1 MRILTEELAEKIKR
15 IEITARHLVTD
26 SLAGEYHSVFKGM
39 GMEFDEMRPYSLGD
53 DVRRIDWNVT
63 ARMNTPYIRKY
74 QEERELTVFLAVDA
88 SGSSDFGTTGQFKRE
103 LAAELAAVLSFA
115 ATTNNDK
122 VGLLIFTDKPELI
135 VPPRKGKRHVLR
147 MVRDLLVFTPEGSG
161 TSIESALDTINRV
174 VKRRS
179 IIFLISDFLVEPE
192 SFRSSLAATN
202 RRHDIIALDLH
213 DPMEHQIPDVGL
225 MVLEDAETGELEW
238 VDTSNKAWR
247 EAFEARTLDLEQ
259 QKRRLLSSL
268 AIDHIQISTDKDY
281 VVELNEFFARR
292 SRRRAR

>member
-1 MRILTEELAEKIKR
+1 MTILTEELAEKIKR

-238 VDTSNKAWR
+238 VDTSNKAWK
-247 EAFEARTLDLEQ
+247 EAFEARVLDLEQ

>member
-1 MRILTEELAEKIKR
+1 MTILTEELAEKIKR

-39 GMEFDEMRPYSLGD
+39 GMEFDEMRPYSPGD

-63 ARMNTPYIRKY
+63 ARMNAPYIRKY

-147 MVRDLLVFTPEGSG
+147 MVRDLLVFTPEGRG

-192 SFRSSLAATN
+192 SLRRPLAATN
-202 RRHDIIALDLH
+202 RRHDVIALDLH

-225 MVLEDAETGELEW
+225 MALEDAETGELEW

>member
-1 MRILTEELAEKIKR
+1 MTILTEELAEKIKR

-39 GMEFDEMRPYSLGD
+39 GMEFDEMRPYSPGD

-147 MVRDLLVFTPEGSG
+147 MVRDLLVFTPEGRG

-179 IIFLISDFLVEPE
+179 ITFLISDFLVEPE
-192 SFRSSLAATN
+192 SLRRPLAATN
-202 RRHDIIALDLH
+202 RRHDVIALDLH

-225 MVLEDAETGELEW
+225 MALEDAETGELEW

>member
-1 MRILTEELAEKIKR
+1 MTILTKELAEKIKR

-39 GMEFDEMRPYSLGD
+39 GMEFDEMRPYSPGD

-147 MVRDLLVFTPEGSG
+147 MVRDLLVFTPEGRG

-179 IIFLISDFLVEPE
+179 ITFLISDFLVEPE
-192 SFRSSLAATN
+192 SLRRPLAATN
-202 RRHDIIALDLH
+202 RRHDVIALDLH

-238 VDTSNKAWR
+238 VDTSNKTWKG
-247 EAFEARTLDLEQ
+247 AFEARALDLEQ

>member
-1 MRILTEELAEKIKR
+1 MTILTEELAEKIKR
-15 IEITARHLVTD
+15 IEITARHMVTD

-39 GMEFDEMRPYSLGD
+39 GMEFDEMRPYSPGD

-147 MVRDLLVFTPEGSG
+147 MVRDLLVFTPEGRG

-179 IIFLISDFLVEPE
+179 ITFLISDFLVEPE
-192 SFRSSLAATN
+192 SLRRPLAATN
-202 RRHDIIALDLH
+202 RRHDVIALDLH

-225 MVLEDAETGELEW
+225 MALEDTETGELEW

>member
-1 MRILTEELAEKIKR
+1 MTILTEELAEKIKR

-39 GMEFDEMRPYSLGD
+39 GMEFDEMRPYSPGD

-147 MVRDLLVFTPEGSG
+147 MVRDLLVFTPEGRG

-179 IIFLISDFLVEPE
+179 ITFLISDFLVEPE
-192 SFRSSLAATN
+192 SLRRPLAATN
-202 RRHDIIALDLH
+202 RRHDVIALDLH

-247 EAFEARTLDLEQ
+247 EAFEARTLGLEQ

>member
-1 MRILTEELAEKIKR
+1 MTILTEELAEKIKR
-15 IEITARHLVTD
+15 IEITARRLVTD

-39 GMEFDEMRPYSLGD
+39 GMEFDEMRPYSPGD

-147 MVRDLLVFTPEGSG
+147 MVRDLLVFTPEGRG

-179 IIFLISDFLVEPE
+179 ITFLISDFLVEPE
-192 SFRSSLAATN
+192 SLRRPLAATN
-202 RRHDIIALDLH
+202 RRHDVIALDLH

>member
-1 MRILTEELAEKIKR
+1 MTILTEELAEKIKR

-122 VGLLIFTDKPELI
+122 VGLLVFTDKPELI

-161 TSIESALDTINRV
+161 TSIKSALDTINRV

-238 VDTSNKAWR
+238 VDTSNKAWK
-247 EAFEARTLDLEQ
+247 EAFEARVLDLEQ

>member
-1 MRILTEELAEKIKR
+1 MTILTEELAEKIKR

-39 GMEFDEMRPYSLGD
+39 GMEFDEMRPYSPGD

-147 MVRDLLVFTPEGSG
+147 MVRDLLVFTPEGRG

-192 SFRSSLAATN
+192 SLRRPLAATN
-202 RRHDIIALDLH
+202 RRHDVIALDLH

>member
-1 MRILTEELAEKIKR
+1 MTILTEELAEKIKR

-39 GMEFDEMRPYSLGD
+39 GMEFDEMRPYSPGD

-103 LAAELAAVLSFA
+103 LAAELAAVLSFS

-147 MVRDLLVFTPEGSG
+147 MVRDLLVFTPEGRG

-179 IIFLISDFLVEPE
+179 ITFLISDFLVETE
-192 SFRSSLAATN
+192 SLRRPLAATN

-225 MVLEDAETGELEW
+225 MVLEDAETGGLEW

>member
-1 MRILTEELAEKIKR
+1 MTILTEELAEKIKR

-39 GMEFDEMRPYSLGD
+39 GMEFDEMRPYSPGD

-147 MVRDLLVFTPEGSG
+147 MVRDLLVFTPEGRG

-192 SFRSSLAATN
+192 SLRRPLAATN
-202 RRHDIIALDLH
+202 RRHDVIALALH

-225 MVLEDAETGELEW
+225 MALEDAETGELEW

>member
-1 MRILTEELAEKIKR
+1 MTILTEELAEKIKR

-39 GMEFDEMRPYSLGD
+39 GMEFDEMRPYSPGD

-147 MVRDLLVFTPEGSG
+147 MVRDLLVFTPEGRG

-179 IIFLISDFLVEPE
+179 ITFLISDFLVEPE
-192 SFRSSLAATN
+192 SLRRPLAATN
-202 RRHDIIALDLH
+202 RRHDVIALDLH

-225 MVLEDAETGELEW
+225 MVLEDAETGGLEW

-281 VVELNEFFARR
+281 VVELSEFFARR

>member
-39 GMEFDEMRPYSLGD
+39 GMEFDEMRPYSPGD

-147 MVRDLLVFTPEGSG
+147 MVRDLLVFTPEGRG

-179 IIFLISDFLVEPE
+179 ITFLISDFLVEPE
-192 SFRSSLAATN
+192 SLRRPLAATN
-202 RRHDIIALDLH
+202 RRHDVIALDLH

-225 MVLEDAETGELEW
+225 MVLEDAETGGLEW

>member
-1 MRILTEELAEKIKR
+1 MLTEELAEKIKR

-39 GMEFDEMRPYSLGD
+39 GMEFDEMRPYSPGD

-147 MVRDLLVFTPEGSG
+147 MVRDLLVFTPEGRG

-179 IIFLISDFLVEPE
+179 ITFLISDFLVEPE
-192 SFRSSLAATN
+192 SLRRPLAATN
-202 RRHDIIALDLH
+202 RRHDVIALDLH

-225 MVLEDAETGELEW
+225 MALEDAETGELEW

>member
-1 MRILTEELAEKIKR
+1 MTILTEELAEKIKR

-122 VGLLIFTDKPELI
+122 VGLLVFTDKPELI

-161 TSIESALDTINRV
+161 TSIESALNTINRV

-238 VDTSNKAWR
+238 VDTSNKAWK
-247 EAFEARTLDLEQ
+247 EAFEARVLDLEQ

>member
-1 MRILTEELAEKIKR
+1 MTILTEELAEKIKR

-122 VGLLIFTDKPELI
+122 VGLLVFTDKPELI

-147 MVRDLLVFTPEGSG
+147 MVRDLLVFTPEGNG

-192 SFRSSLAATN
+192 SLRRPLAATN

-238 VDTSNKAWR
+238 VDTSNKAWK
-247 EAFEARTLDLEQ
+247 EAFEARVLDLEQ

>member
-1 MRILTEELAEKIKR
+1 MTILTEELAEKIKR

-122 VGLLIFTDKPELI
+122 VGLLVFTDKPELI

-225 MVLEDAETGELEW
+225 MMLEDAETGELEW
-238 VDTSNKAWR
+238 VDTSNKAWK
-247 EAFEARTLDLEQ
+247 EAFEARVLDLEQ

>member
-1 MRILTEELAEKIKR
+1 MTILTEELAEKIKR

-39 GMEFDEMRPYSLGD
+39 GMEFDEMRPYSPGD

-147 MVRDLLVFTPEGSG
+147 MVRDLLVFTPEGRG

-179 IIFLISDFLVEPE
+179 ITFLISDFLVEPE
-192 SFRSSLAATN
+192 SLRRPLAATN
-202 RRHDIIALDLH
+202 RRHDVIALDLH

-225 MVLEDAETGELEW
+225 MVLEDAETGGLEW

-247 EAFEARTLDLEQ
+247 EAFEARTIGLEQ

-281 VVELNEFFARR
+281 VVELNEFFAQR

>member
-63 ARMNTPYIRKY
+63 ARMHTPYIRKY

-122 VGLLIFTDKPELI
+122 VGLLVFTDKPELI

-213 DPMEHQIPDVGL
+213 DPMEHQIPDGGL

-238 VDTSNKAWR
+238 VDTSNKAWK
-247 EAFEARTLDLEQ
+247 EAFEARVLDLEQ

>member
-1 MRILTEELAEKIKR
+1 MTILTEELAEKIKR

-39 GMEFDEMRPYSLGD
+39 GMEFDEMRPYSPGD

-122 VGLLIFTDKPELI
+122 VGLLVFTDKPELI

-147 MVRDLLVFTPEGSG
+147 MVRDLLVFTPEGRG

-179 IIFLISDFLVEPE
+179 ITFLISDFLVEPE
-192 SFRSSLAATN
+192 SLRRPLAATN

>member
-1 MRILTEELAEKIKR
+1 MTILTEELAEKIKR

-147 MVRDLLVFTPEGSG
+147 MVRDLLVFTPEGRG

-179 IIFLISDFLVEPE
+179 ITFLISDFLVEPE
-192 SFRSSLAATN
+192 SLRRPLAATN

>member
-1 MRILTEELAEKIKR
+1 MTILTEELAEKIKR

-63 ARMNTPYIRKY
+63 ARMNTPYVRKY

-147 MVRDLLVFTPEGSG
+147 MVRDLLVFTPEGRG

-179 IIFLISDFLVEPE
+179 ITFLISDFLVEPE
-192 SFRSSLAATN
+192 SLRRPLAATN
-202 RRHDIIALDLH
+202 RRHDVIALDLH

-238 VDTSNKAWR
+238 VDTSNKAWK
-247 EAFEARTLDLEQ
+247 EAFEARVLDLEQ

>member
-1 MRILTEELAEKIKR
+1 MTILTEELAEKIKR

-63 ARMNTPYIRKY
+63 ARMNTPYVRKY

-88 SGSSDFGTTGQFKRE
+88 SGSSDFGTTGQFKLE

-147 MVRDLLVFTPEGSG
+147 MVRDLLVFTPEGRG

-179 IIFLISDFLVEPE
+179 ITFLISDFLVEPE
-192 SFRSSLAATN
+192 SLRRPLAATN
-202 RRHDIIALDLH
+202 RRHDVIALDLH

-225 MVLEDAETGELEW
+225 MALEDAETGELEW
-238 VDTSNKAWR
+238 VDTSNKAWK
-247 EAFEARTLDLEQ
+247 EAFEARVLDLEQ

>member
-1 MRILTEELAEKIKR
+1 MTLLTDELADKIKR

-39 GMEFDEMRPYSLGD
+39 GMEFDEMRPYSPGD

-63 ARMNTPYIRKY
+63 ARMATPYIRRY

-88 SGSSDFGTTGQFKRE
+88 SGSADFGTAGQFKRE
-103 LAAELAAVLSFA
+103 LAAELAAVLSLA
-115 ATTNNDK
+115 ATTNNDR
-122 VGLLIFTDKPELI
+122 VGLLMFTDKPELI
-135 VPPRKGKRHVLR
+135 VPPKKGRRHVLR
-147 MVRDLLVFTPEGSG
+147 MVRDLLVFTPEGRG

-192 SFRSSLAATN
+192 SLRRPLAATS
-202 RRHDIIALDLH
+202 RRHDVIAVDLN

-225 MVLEDAETGELEW
+225 MALEDAETGDLEW
-238 VDTSNKAWR
+238 VDTSSKAWR
-247 EAFEARTLDLEQ
+247 NAFEARVVDLED
-259 QKRRLLSSL
+259 QKRQLLTSL
-268 AIDHIQISTDKDY
+268 SIDHIQISTDREY
-281 VVELNEFFARR
+281 IIELNEFFARR

>member
-1 MRILTEELAEKIKR
+1 MTILTEELAEKIKR

-122 VGLLIFTDKPELI
+122 VGLLVFTDKPELI

-192 SFRSSLAATN
+192 SFHSSLAATN

-238 VDTSNKAWR
+238 VDTSNKAWK
-247 EAFEARTLDLEQ
+247 EAFEARVLDLEQ

>member
-1 MRILTEELAEKIKR
+1 MTILTEELAEKIKR

-147 MVRDLLVFTPEGSG
+147 MVRDLLVFTPEGRG

-192 SFRSSLAATN
+192 SLRSSLAATN

-225 MVLEDAETGELEW
+225 MVLEDAETGGLEW

-247 EAFEARTLDLEQ
+247 KAFEARTLDLEQ

>member
-1 MRILTEELAEKIKR
+1 MTILTEELAEKIKR

-39 GMEFDEMRPYSLGD
+39 GMEFDEMRPYSPGD

-147 MVRDLLVFTPEGSG
+147 MVRDLLVFTPEGRG

-179 IIFLISDFLVEPE
+179 ITFLISDFLVEPE
-192 SFRSSLAATN
+192 SLRRPLAATN
-202 RRHDIIALDLH
+202 RRHDVIALDLH

-238 VDTSNKAWR
+238 VDTSNKTWK
-247 EAFEARTLDLEQ
+247 EAFEARALDLEQ

>member
-1 MRILTEELAEKIKR
+1 MTILTEELAEKIKR

>member
-1 MRILTEELAEKIKR
+1 MTILTEELAEKIKR

-26 SLAGEYHSVFKGM
+26 SLAGEYHSVFKGV
-39 GMEFDEMRPYSLGD
+39 GMEFDEMRPYSPGD

-135 VPPRKGKRHVLR
+135 MPPRKGKRHVLR
-147 MVRDLLVFTPEGSG
+147 MVRDLLVFTPEGRG

-179 IIFLISDFLVEPE
+179 ITFLISDFLVEPE
-192 SFRSSLAATN
+192 SLRRPLAATN
-202 RRHDIIALDLH
+202 RRHDVIALDLH

-225 MVLEDAETGELEW
+225 MALEDAETGELEW

>member
-1 MRILTEELAEKIKR
+1 MTILTEELAEKIKR

-147 MVRDLLVFTPEGSG
+147 MVRDLLVFTPEGRG

-179 IIFLISDFLVEPE
+179 ITFLISDFLVEPE
-192 SFRSSLAATN
+192 SLRRPLAATN
-202 RRHDIIALDLH
+202 RRHDVIALDLH

>member
-1 MRILTEELAEKIKR
+1 
-15 IEITARHLVTD
+15 
-26 SLAGEYHSVFKGM
+26 
-39 GMEFDEMRPYSLGD
+39 
-53 DVRRIDWNVT
+53 
-63 ARMNTPYIRKY
+63 
-74 QEERELTVFLAVDA
+74 
-88 SGSSDFGTTGQFKRE
+88 
-103 LAAELAAVLSFA
+103 
-115 ATTNNDK
+115 
-122 VGLLIFTDKPELI
+122 
-135 VPPRKGKRHVLR
+135 

-202 RRHDIIALDLH
+202 RRHDIIALALH

-238 VDTSNKAWR
+238 VDTSNNAWK
-247 EAFEARTLDLEQ
+247 EAFEARVLDLEQ

>member
-1 MRILTEELAEKIKR
+1 MTILTEELAEKIKR

-39 GMEFDEMRPYSLGD
+39 GMEFDEMRPYSPGD

-147 MVRDLLVFTPEGSG
+147 MVRDLLVFTPEGRG

-174 VKRRS
+174 VKHRS

-192 SFRSSLAATN
+192 SLRRPLAATN
-202 RRHDIIALDLH
+202 RRHDVIALDLH

-225 MVLEDAETGELEW
+225 MALEDAETGELEW

>member
-1 MRILTEELAEKIKR
+1 MTILTEELAEKIKR

-39 GMEFDEMRPYSLGD
+39 GMEFDEMRPYSPGD

-147 MVRDLLVFTPEGSG
+147 MVRDLLVFTPEGRG

-179 IIFLISDFLVEPE
+179 ITFLISDFLVEPE
-192 SFRSSLAATN
+192 SLRRPLAATN
-202 RRHDIIALDLH
+202 RRHDVIALDLH
-213 DPMEHQIPDVGL
+213 DPMEHQIPAVGR